1 MLLILATG
9 LLGQTP
15 AGATAPGANG
25 RIAYSRFAGQ
35 HADIVSANPD
45 GTGVVKLTSGPAGTF
60 DLNPDWSP
68 DGTRIAFERDAGAS
82 QAIFIMNA
90 DGSDLRQITFD
101 AFPGDMDPAWSPDG
115 TRIAV
120 ERFDSVAGRD
130 GIYIM
135 SADGSHP
142 IQVTQSDALLGENVE
157 PQWAP
162 DGTKLVFEAA
172 TDTKGH
178 ALFTV
183 NLDGSGVRRLTPWR
197 IDAVHPDWSPDG
209 RSIVFEAPDRD
220 DAPPGTSANIYTIR
234 ADGSHLTAV
243 TRFQGGAVNAVN
255 AAWAPDGRK
264 IVFVQIPGS
273 GPFGYADIFTMNG
286 DGSEIRQVTTST
298 LFDFRPDWGTAPL
311 N

>member
-1 MLLILATG
+1 MLLILVTG

-197 IDAVHPDWSPDG
+197 IDAVHPG
-209 RSIVFEAPDRD
+209 RTLDRVR
-220 DAPPGTSANIYTIR
+220 GTRPRRCASGHVCEHLHDPSRWIT
-234 ADGSHLTAV
+234 SH
-243 TRFQGGAVNAVN
+243 GGD
-255 AAWAPDGRK
+255 PLSRRRRERGQR
-264 IVFVQIPGS
+264 
-273 GPFGYADIFTMNG
+273 
-286 DGSEIRQVTTST
+286 R
-298 LFDFRPDWGTAPL
+298 LGT
-311 N
+311 